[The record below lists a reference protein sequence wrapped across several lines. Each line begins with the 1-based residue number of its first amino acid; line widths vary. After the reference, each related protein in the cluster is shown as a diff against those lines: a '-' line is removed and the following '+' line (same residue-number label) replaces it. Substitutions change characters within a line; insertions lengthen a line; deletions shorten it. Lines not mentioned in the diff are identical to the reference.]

1 MMAEEQKA
9 AGENEFDE
17 QLYKEEILEL
27 YKHPLNKHALSEYT
41 HWQEKS
47 NPLCGDRI
55 RIYLNIPDQIIRDI
69 SFEGSGCAISQ
80 AAASLLTEKL
90 KQLPVKDAESLPGE
104 EMIRMLGIPIS
115 HLRQKCAL
123 LALQAVK
130 AALHFGKEGRGKNEQ
145 KKRE

>member
-1 MMAEEQKA
+1 MIGEQKA
-9 AGENEFDE
+9 AVETEFDE

-27 YKHPLNKHALSEYT
+27 YKHPLNKHALPEYT
-41 HWQEKS
+41 HQQEKS
-47 NPLCGDRI
+47 NPLCGDQI
-55 RIYLNIPDQIIRDI
+55 RIYLNIQDQIIRDS
-69 SFEGSGCAISQ
+69 SFEGNGCAISQ

-90 KQLPVKDAESLPGE
+90 KQMPVKDAESLPGE

-130 AALHFGKEGRGKNEQ
+130 GALHFGKEGMG
-145 KKRE
+145 KREQEKWE